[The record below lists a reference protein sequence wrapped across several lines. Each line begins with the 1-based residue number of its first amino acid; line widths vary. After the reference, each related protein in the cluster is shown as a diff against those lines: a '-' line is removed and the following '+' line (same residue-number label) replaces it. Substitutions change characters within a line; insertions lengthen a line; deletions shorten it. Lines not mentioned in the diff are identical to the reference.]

1 MDFVFQENFHRT
13 SSQGNFYI
21 SEAGLVAIGESFF
34 LSLLTDNPTFKD
46 MQNRT
51 VNTSNRNCHFY
62 CLKY

>member
-1 MDFVFQENFHRT
+1 MDFVFQENFHCT
-13 SSQGNFYI
+13 SQGHLYI
-21 SEAGLVAIGESFF
+21 FETGLGAIGESFF

-51 VNTSNRNCHFY
+51 VSTSNRNCRFY